1 MNRKPHS
8 GMIAVLAAASAACAT
23 LGAGSTDLLAHGL
36 DGFEKRGDAN
46 WSFADGVLQA
56 STGSAP
62 SLAVTREDYGDF
74 DLTLEAFVSA
84 EHNSG
89 VFVRCPNH
97 ATVTATDCYE
107 VNIFDKRPDQTYR
120 TGGAPGFFKPLAQ
133 VDAGGRWSYDQDPG
147 AGPAYLRLVQ
157 RRHHHRQRRS
167 ASGQRPDRPA
177 MGRGRR
183 EVPQCEDQAPRIG
196 RVSQRLCDRSAPWRR
211 SRSGSGRR

>member
-1 MNRKPHS
+1 M
-8 GMIAVLAAASAACAT
+8 AVAILATAGAACAT

-36 DGFEKRGDAN
+36 DGFEQRGDAN
-46 WSFADGVLQA
+46 WSFVDGVLQA
-56 STGSAP
+56 SRGSAP

-74 DLTLEAFVSA
+74 ELTLEAYVSA

-133 VDAGGRWSYDQDPG
+133 VDAGGKWNTIRIRAEGPHLFVSFNGVTTIDGDGPLVGNGPIGLQWG
-147 AGPAYLRLVQ
+147 AGDVKFRNVKITRL
-157 RRHHHRQRRS
+157 
-167 ASGQRPDRPA
+167 D
-177 MGRGRR
+177 
-183 EVPQCEDQAPRIG
+183 
-196 RVSQRLCDRSAPWRR
+196 
-211 SRSGSGRR
+211 

>member
-1 MNRKPHS
+1 MFRGGQKMSRKLHS
-8 GMIAVLAAASAACAT
+8 AIIAVLAAASAACAT

-62 SLAVTREDYGDF
+62 SLAVTKEDYRDF
-74 DLTLEAFVSA
+74 ELTLEAYVSV

-107 VNIFDKRPDQTYR
+107 INIFDKRPDQTYR

-133 VDAGGRWSYDQDPG
+133 VDAGGKWNTIRIRARGPHIFVSFNGVTTIDSDGPLLGNGPIGLQWG
-147 AGPAYLRLVQ
+147 AGDVKFRNVKIRRL
-157 RRHHHRQRRS
+157 
-167 ASGQRPDRPA
+167 
-177 MGRGRR
+177 
-183 EVPQCEDQAPRIG
+183 E
-196 RVSQRLCDRSAPWRR
+196 
-211 SRSGSGRR
+211 